1 MKKFISVV
9 AVALVLCCVVGGT
22 LAWLQDKTDPVVNA
36 FTYGDINIDLKE
48 TTTNYKMVPGGTI
61 SKDPKATVKAG
72 SEACYLFVKI
82 EKSAN
87 YSTYLNDYAVAEG
100 WTQLMGT
107 DGNPI
112 AGVYY
117 REVAA
122 SEVDQDFYV
131 LDGKTGYTGGY
142 VTVKGEVTKT
152 QMEALKAEGAS
163 PPTLT
168 FTAYA
173 VQKEN
178 VATAAAA
185 WAIANS

>member
-22 LAWLQDKTDPVVNA
+22 LAWLQDKTDPVVNT

-48 TTTNYKMVPGGTI
+48 TTSDYKMVPGGTI
-61 SKDPKATVKAG
+61 AKDPTATVKAG
-72 SEACYLFVKI
+72 SEDCYLFVKI

-87 YSTYLNDYAVAEG
+87 YSTYLNDYAVAGG
-100 WTQLMGT
+100 WTQLTEADGT
-107 DGNPI
+107 PV

-122 SEVDQDFYV
+122 STADQAFYV
-131 LDGKTGYTGGY
+131 LGGTTDCPNGC

-152 QMEALKAEGAS
+152 QMEALKAEDAS
-163 PPTLT
+163 LPTLT